1 MPIPVFNY
9 SAQTPQ
15 GDVRARTMLESI
27 QQGLSAGA
35 SPFMMMNELKKQQI
49 ANALSKV
56 KLKYAPEME
65 QAELAYK
72 QAMAPHM
79 NAQTNLIGEQ
89 AKYYG
94 PNIESEMA
102 LRAAQRALTGEQAKY
117 YGPNIQSEIDLRR
130 AQLPMLESEA
140 KIAQF
145 KAQNPLL
152 SLPGVA
158 GQIGAMKYYD
168 QLQNQEGQPQIGI
181 SPIENGGKYSPIPR
195 AKNDGQSPLSDMIQ
209 DSILAGIK
217 KQNALSELYTKK
229 AQGYDYEKLP
239 KDQRAKLLAQANAM
253 GVNELD
259 ASRLFRQGYSIGQI
273 AETQGYDPNNI
284 PEPVYP
290 ATGPNVTATQRR
302 MAAVEELEFLNKWAT
317 EAIAPYSRRIF
328 GYSPKQIF
336 ESFTNQNIE
345 QVGNYLAAMALQP
358 ELASLRVKSLQ
369 GQVGIEAIREVTA
382 ASMARLKTVQA
393 SVSPEQYRYAQQVL
407 DRKIAEASRVANRV
421 IYGLKKQEAPDRT
434 PTESDFKMIAKKR
447 NITVS
452 QARDLVMN
460 AMQEQ

>member
-168 QLQNQEGQPQIGI
+168 QLQNQEGQPQIG
-181 SPIENGGKYSPIPR
+181 ENGGKYSPIPR

-302 MAAVEELEFLNKWAT
+302 MASIEELDYLNKWAT
-317 EAIAPYSRRIF
+317 EAIAPYSNRIA
-328 GYSPKQIF
+328 GYSPKQLF
-336 ESFTNQNIE
+336 EAISGTNKSGQS
-345 QVGNYLAAMALQP
+345 NYLAAMALQP
-358 ELASLRVKSLQ
+358 EISSLRVKSLQ
-369 GQVGIEAIREVTA
+369 GQVGIEAIREVTNS
-382 ASMARLKTVQA
+382 SMARLRTIQGL
-393 SVSPEQYRYAQQVL
+393 VSPDVYRAAQRIL
-407 DRKIAEASRVANRV
+407 DEKIIEASKVANKSM
-421 IYGLKKQEAPDRT
+421 YGLSKLGVPNRM
-434 PTESDFKMIAKKR
+434 PTEADYKMIAKKR